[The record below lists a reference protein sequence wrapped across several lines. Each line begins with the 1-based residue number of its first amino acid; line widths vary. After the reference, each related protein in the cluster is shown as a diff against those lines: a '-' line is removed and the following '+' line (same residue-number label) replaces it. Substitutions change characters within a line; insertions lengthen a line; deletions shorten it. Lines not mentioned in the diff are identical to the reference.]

1 MDKQELGEA
10 EPAKFEGFFLANLF
24 WSELQTALPFIR
36 IHKAQ
41 YLLWLYLEIRP
52 LRGWLS

>member
-52 LRGWLS
+52 LRG